1 MIAKIAPLRRM
12 PADLGLFDYKVD
24 KFESRIE
31 AGQLVKIPFRGS
43 EIFGIVYSIQS
54 ESKLSSDLKEIR
66 SIVHTT
72 PFFSQIRLDLF
83 QEISKIYNIS
93 CATQTKLSFLPLQS
107 KKLTE
112 LELKP
117 LSSTENRNHSSI
129 NFRLY
134 TNNQEHKNLYKNLSP
149 PVLILVPELR
159 FIKDIQSFLE
169 AKDGKITIWHSSLS
183 QKEQFN
189 RWIQIRNKEVEY
201 IIGTRSAVFLPF
213 QQLEEIIIDYEHKEN
228 HKHWDQS
235 PRLHSLDIA
244 KKLQKLHDCN
254 LNLTSFSP
262 SCRAYFNIYKKNYEF
277 ESEVKKKIKSL
288 SENSPDIINMKQ
300 ERKAG
305 NYDIFSEQAKKEL
318 KKTNQESFIFIN
330 RLGYSRVIGCEEC
343 DYTANCDQCGL
354 TFVYHKESQ
363 KLKCHY
369 CNREQRVPKACPNCK
384 TQVVEHKGVGIERVE
399 EKLDDIVDNK
409 EIVRIDSKQEDIDLS
424 SENKIIIGTEKAL
437 KYIDWGQTNLFLFI
451 NIDSQLRFPEFQT
464 SEKVWQLIQE
474 VQYYRKENSCF
485 YIQSIKPDQLVLKS
499 LKQPDRFYRM
509 DLNSRKNLSYPPYK
523 FLTRIFYGNKKE
535 QKTIQESKNLY
546 SKLSEKLTQEYKTNI
561 IISGPHEMHPKFYR
575 NKYWQMILI
584 RLPKENWSRELKWL
598 NNLIGPD
605 WKVDPRPISILS
617 P

>member
-12 PADLGLFDYKVD
+12 PADLGLFDYKTD
-24 KFESRIE
+24 KFEEQIE

-43 EIFGIVYSIQS
+43 KIFGIVYNTQS
-54 ESKLSSDLKEIR
+54 ESELSGGLKEIK
-66 SIVHTT
+66 SVVHTT
-72 PFFSQIRLDLF
+72 PFFSPERLNFF

-93 CATQTKLSFLPLQS
+93 CATQTKLSFLPLQP

-117 LSSTENRNHSSI
+117 LSSPENKKLDSI
-129 NFRLY
+129 NYSLY
-134 TNNQEHKNLYKNLSP
+134 TDNKEHKTLYKNLAA

-159 FIKDIQSFLE
+159 FIEDIQSFLDITE
-169 AKDGKITIWHSSLS
+169 EKITTWHSNLS

-189 RWIQIRNKEVEY
+189 RWLQIRNKKIKY

-235 PRLHSLDIA
+235 PRFHSLDIA
-244 KKLQKLHDCN
+244 KNLQKLHNCK
-254 LNLTSFSP
+254 LTLTGFSP
-262 SCRAYFNIYKKNYEF
+262 SCRSYFSIYKKNYES

-288 SENSPDIINMKQ
+288 SKNFPEIINMKQ

-305 NYDIFSEQAKKEL
+305 NYGIFSEQAKKEL
-318 KKTNQESFIFIN
+318 KNSNKDSFVFIN
-330 RLGYSRVIGCEEC
+330 RLGYSRVIGCVEC
-343 DYTANCDQCGL
+343 GYTANCEQCDL
-354 TFVYHKESQ
+354 PFVYYKEIN

-369 CNREQRVPKACPNCK
+369 CNREQSVPRACPNCE
-384 TQVVEHKGVGIERVE
+384 TQVVEHRGAGVERVE
-399 EKLDDIVDNK
+399 EKIKEIVNNK
-409 EIVRIDSKQEDIDLS
+409 EIIRIDSKQEEIKLS
-424 SENKIIIGTEKAL
+424 SKNKIIIGTEKAL
-437 KYIDWGQTNLFLFI
+437 KYINWEQTDLFLFI

-464 SEKVWQLIQE
+464 SEQVWQLIQE
-474 VQYYRKENSCF
+474 IQYYRAENSRF

-509 DLNSRKNLSYPPYK
+509 DLNSRRNLNYPPYK
-523 FLTRIFYGNKKE
+523 FLTRIFYGDKSE
-535 QKTIQESKNLY
+535 QKTIQEAKNLY

-561 IISGPHEMHPKFYR
+561 IISGPYEMHPKFYR
-575 NKYWQMILI
+575 NKYWQMILVK
-584 RLPKENWSRELKWL
+584 LPKESWSQELKWL
-598 NNLIGPD
+598 NKYIGSN